1 MSRRNLSD
9 EWRLEETGENEAQWN
24 LQPAEQ
30 RATTQWQINPATE
43 PGAEWQPVD
52 YVRDQGTGRGNWI
65 LPALV
70 GIALVAV
77 IAYAAWI
84 GLDRLG
90 VFDTTGVLPP
100 ATAAPTPV
108 QVAEITPTLAPTDTP
123 PPPTPTPTLTPT
135 LEPTPTPTLEPSP
148 TPIPVVSLASI
159 VVSAE
164 GGVNG
169 RQEPNT
175 TSQILKLLAKDEK
188 YLVNEDRGDWVQVAL
203 APNQLAWVFAEFV
216 QRTAETVTLDEAN
229 RRRAEVGLAA
239 LAPPPAPPPLNSSTV
254 ITGATT
260 PTTTVSLSLS
270 GVITSAPAVA
280 PVAPAPSVI
289 TVTIAITAGLNARES
304 PNRDSA
310 VVQLLEGGRS
320 FVALVRSADNQWVQV
335 ALPDGRK
342 AWLFAQFV
350 TPSSDLNTLP
360 SEGAPPAPAGATT
373 PITNSSPITVVSGA
387 TASVIALAGT
397 NARALPSRDSEPPLQ
412 VLPFDTV
419 WRVVGRS
426 ADNQWVQV
434 PLEEGRLAWVL
445 VETIKLSSPLD
456 SLPVVN
462 P

>member
-9 EWRLEETGENEAQWN
+9 EWRLEETGESEAQWN

-30 RATTQWQINPATE
+30 RATAQWQINPAGE
-43 PGAEWQPVD
+43 PSTEWQPVD
-52 YVRDQGTGRGNWI
+52 YVRDQGAGRGNWI

-100 ATAAPTPV
+100 ATSEPTSV
-108 QVAEITPTLAPTDTP
+108 QVAQDATPTLAPTNTP
-123 PPPTPTPTLTPT
+123 PPPTPTLTPT
-135 LEPTPTPTLEPSP
+135 LEPTATPTLEPSP

-175 TSQILKLLAKDEK
+175 TSQVLKLLAKDEK

-216 QRTAETVTLDEAN
+216 QRSAETVTLDDAN

-239 LAPPPAPPPLNSSTV
+239 LAPPAAPLIPS
-254 ITGATT
+254 I
-260 PTTTVSLSLS
+260 
-270 GVITSAPAVA
+270 VITSATPPTTTTPLSLTGAITIAPPAA
-280 PVAPAPSVI
+280 PLAPTPTVI
-289 TVTIAITAGLNARES
+289 TVTIAITAGLNAREA
-304 PNRDSA
+304 PNRDAA

-320 FVALVRSADNQWVQV
+320 FVALLRSADNQWVQV

-350 TPSSDLNTLP
+350 TPSGDLNTLP
-360 SEGAPPAPAGATT
+360 PDVAPPPPAGATT
-373 PITNSSPITVVSGA
+373 TITNSAPVTVVSGA
-387 TASVIALAGT
+387 TASVIAIAGT
-397 NARALPSRDSEPPLQ
+397 NARARPSQDSEPPLQ

-445 VETIKLSSPLD
+445 METIKLSSPIE